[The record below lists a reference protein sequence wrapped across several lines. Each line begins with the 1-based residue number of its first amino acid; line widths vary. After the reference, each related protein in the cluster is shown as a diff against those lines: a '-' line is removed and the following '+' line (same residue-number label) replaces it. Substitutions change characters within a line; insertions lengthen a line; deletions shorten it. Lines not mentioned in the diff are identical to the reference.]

1 VVEKAGMD
9 LMEPTSAS
17 CPNMLVAVPPRFL
30 DNVWPVA
37 WHYIAKVYAKGRAWV
52 PQEELLNELKEGRS
66 LLWVFSQDTTITG
79 VFTSRIL
86 VRGPL
91 RVLRVENLATD
102 TLKEMMQEFDHFT
115 ELCTQ
120 IDNVDILEV
129 ETREGFKGLLQEHGF
144 KTDTIVGRKV
154 LGKMQ

>member
-1 VVEKAGMD
+1 MD
-9 LMEPTSAS
+9 SMEPTSTS
-17 CPNMLVAVPPRFL
+17 CPNTLVAVPPRFL
-30 DNVWPVA
+30 EYVWPVA
-37 WHYIAKVYAKGRAWV
+37 WQYITRVYAKGRAWI
-52 PQEELLNELKEGRS
+52 PQEELLNDLKEGRS

-102 TLKEMMQEFDHFT
+102 TLKEMMQEFEHFA
-115 ELCTQ
+115 ELCTT

-129 ETREGFKGLLQEHGF
+129 ETREGFKGLLKEHGF

-154 LGKMQ
+154 LGRMQ